1 MFALVAKDVLGIPR
15 LVDFLN
21 LDNLRG
27 GMDISRALI
36 GSTNAFGDG
45 ANDRS
50 GMFWQTNRIGSGAG
64 NRYSAPPN
72 ATAGITNQL
81 YVSLTNALSD
91 RDWNSYSKSPVDG
104 RQREKA
110 IDDFRK
116 FMGLPPMFNLADT
129 NPPPGR
135 VFQVPFTPT
144 RKLDQQLSWQVN
156 DPLVHY
162 TLADLYDPVYADTN
176 NVQALLPG
184 QTAPLKYIGRQNE
197 RYRPWGGKPGK
208 DPSDNASAY
217 NVAIKDPLITQ
228 SDDWDFPTNKFPNL
242 GWLGRVHRGTPWQT
256 VYLKAPVEP
265 IQRWVKWAGV
275 GQIDSFG
282 QVRGH
287 PTNDWHLVGLFT
299 TAVND
304 NAARGLLS
312 VNQTNIAAW
321 SGVLSGVSVLTN
333 ALATPRPGAVLVYSN
348 LFIEPASWQVQ
359 AIVTNINARRLQ
371 QPGQAFPDLGTV
383 LAAETLS
390 VASPF
395 LNTANNQGI
404 YGIRDEVYER
414 IPQQILSLL
423 KEDEPYV
430 VIYAFGQSLRPAENS
445 IVKTPGQYRGLC
457 TNYEVTGE
465 MATKTAVRIEEIR
478 QPNQPLRYKSIVESY
493 NVLPSD

>member
-1 MFALVAKDVLGIPR
+1 M
-15 LVDFLN
+15 
-21 LDNLRG
+21 
-27 GMDISRALI
+27 
-36 GSTNAFGDG
+36 
-45 ANDRS
+45 
-50 GMFWQTNRIGSGAG
+50 
-64 NRYSAPPN
+64 
-72 ATAGITNQL
+72 
-81 YVSLTNALSD
+81 
-91 RDWNSYSKSPVDG
+91 
-104 RQREKA
+104 
-110 IDDFRK
+110 
-116 FMGLPPMFNLADT
+116 
-129 NPPPGR
+129 
-135 VFQVPFTPT
+135 
-144 RKLDQQLSWQVN
+144 
-156 DPLVHY
+156 
-162 TLADLYDPVYADTN
+162 
-176 NVQALLPG
+176 
-184 QTAPLKYIGRQNE
+184 
-197 RYRPWGGKPGK
+197 
-208 DPSDNASAY
+208 
-217 NVAIKDPLITQ
+217 
-228 SDDWDFPTNKFPNL
+228 
-242 GWLGRVHRGTPWQT
+242 
-256 VYLKAPVEP
+256 
-265 IQRWVKWAGV
+265 
-275 GQIDSFG
+275 GQIDSFC

-287 PTNDWHLVGLFT
+287 PTNDCHLVGLFT

-333 ALATPRPGAVLVYSN
+333 ALATPRPGAVPVYSN

-430 VIYAFGQSLRPAENS
+430 VIYAFGQSLRQAENS

-478 QPNQPLRYKSIVESY
+478 QPNQPLRYKSIVE
-493 NVLPSD
+493 LGGIKAE